1 MYLVRN
7 VASAKSFYSVI
18 RNISVFARIALLCF
32 TLGTLSTACTEGEDD
47 IECGTP
53 ELPCDDEGVT
63 DDMIEV

>member
-7 VASAKSFYSVI
+7 VASAKISSAI
-18 RNISVFARIALLCF
+18 RNVSVFARIALLCL
-32 TLGTLSTACTEGEDD
+32 TLGTLSTACTENEDD

-53 ELPCDDEGVT
+53 EFPCDDEVVT